1 MRDMIVSFGDH
12 ATARLWSERRGKYP
26 PDILRRAMIKLMLLH
41 RAKTLQD
48 LRVPPGNRLEPLSG
62 DRDGQYSIRIN
73 GQWRVC
79 FVWKDGN
86 AHHVEIVDYH

>member
-1 MRDMIVSFGDH
+1 MILSFGDH
-12 ATARLWSERRGKYP
+12 ATERLWRERRGKYP

-48 LRVPPGNRLEPLSG
+48 LRVPPGNRLEPLAG

-79 FVWKDGN
+79 FAWKDGN
-86 AHHVEIVDYH
+86 AQHVTIVDYH